1 MPGSRLS
8 AREFEKL
15 SAYVDGQL
23 SARKMAVLE
32 KKIRSNAV
40 YQETLAEL
48 QETKRLLR
56 SVPLKQ
62 VPHNFTLTSQ
72 MAGIRTARPAHLF
85 PVLSI
90 SSAVAGV
97 LVVVSL
103 AIEMLGAPLLAGARM
118 PMMAKEVP
126 EAAIVFESED
136 MESVVTT
143 ETPMIIQWNESG
155 AADQAAGK
163 GGGADAGIAP
173 SGEAVTDEMVEREE
187 AAEAPQAEIMAEE
200 AAPKAVE
207 EEALEAAPDT
217 FELQTQQDAPSALDV
232 YPTQPAEAA
241 PMPEDGLLTN
251 EAQPRTLSEGEG
263 PILGLP
269 SVEEEG
275 MMTVPETHEVQPVER
290 VSRLSTLR
298 IVQIILAI
306 FAVVGG
312 LLAVVL
318 KRRRRS

>member
-23 SARKMAVLE
+23 SARQMAVLE

-56 SVPLKQ
+56 SVPLKP
-62 VPHNFTLTSQ
+62 VPHNFTLTPQ
-72 MAGIRTARPAHLF
+72 MAGIRTGRPSRLF

-97 LVVVSL
+97 LVVLSL
-103 AIEMLGAPLLAGARM
+103 AIEMLGAPLLAGAHM

-126 EAAIVFESED
+126 EAAMAFEAQD
-136 MESVVTT
+136 MEDEAMS

-163 GGGADAGIAP
+163 GGGADAEISP
-173 SGEAVTDEMVEREE
+173 PGETVSEEMVEQEE
-187 AAEAPQAEIMAEE
+187 AAEAPQAQIMAEE
-200 AAPKAVE
+200 AAPKAAEQEV
-207 EEALEAAPDT
+207 LEAAPDT
-217 FELQTQQDAPSALDV
+217 FEMQTQQDEPSALDV
-232 YPTQPAEAA
+232 YPTQQAEAA

-251 EAQPRTLSEGEG
+251 EAQPRALSEGEG

-269 SVEEEG
+269 SEEEQG
-275 MMTVPETHEVQPVER
+275 MMTVPETHEVQAAER

-306 FAVVGG
+306 FAVLSG